1 MPLILIN
8 CSNTIS
14 FFGRISDVEVPE
26 AFEDVLVLALEVDV
40 EVDLQEVVDHGL
52 EGLEIRQLLVPVEVP
67 RPEELFVRFALDEA
81 PAAFDEDLSK
91 ISKN

>member
-14 FFGRISDVEVPE
+14 FFGHIPDVVVPE

-67 RPEELFVRFALDEA
+67 RPEELLVRFALDEA
-81 PAAFDEDLSK
+81 SAAFDEDLSK
-91 ISKN
+91 N

>member
-14 FFGRISDVEVPE
+14 FFGRIPDVEVPE

-67 RPEELFVRFALDEA
+67 RPEELLVRFALDEA

-91 ISKN
+91 N